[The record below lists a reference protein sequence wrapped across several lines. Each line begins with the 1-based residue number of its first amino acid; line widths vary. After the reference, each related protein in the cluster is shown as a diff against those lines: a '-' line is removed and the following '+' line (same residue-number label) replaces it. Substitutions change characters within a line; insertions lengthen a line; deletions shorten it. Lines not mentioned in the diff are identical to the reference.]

1 MNKEIRGLR
10 QEEFNNDFIQEG
22 HSLAMSSE
30 IEQDEM
36 IEEIYGAAALPKRT
50 KILKPTY
57 IK

>member
-1 MNKEIRGLR
+1 MNKEIISLR
-10 QEEFNNDFIQEG
+10 QEEFNNDLIQEF
-22 HSLAMSSE
+22 HSLTISSE

-57 IK
+57 TK

>member
-1 MNKEIRGLR
+1 MNKEINGLR
-10 QEEFNNDFIQEG
+10 LEDSNNDGINEVRN
-22 HSLAMSSE
+22 LAPAD

-57 IK
+57 SK